1 MTKPSTGEARMTPAK
16 KKALDLF
23 YQAEGALTPRMADI
37 RTDVARALFDDGLIE
52 PSIKND
58 LFRGGYAP
66 LKITE
71 KGRLVHL
78 GKPTT
83 MADQSEPVIG
93 PKP

>member
-1 MTKPSTGEARMTPAK
+1 MTPAK
-16 KKALDLF
+16 KKALALF

-37 RTDVARALFDDGLIE
+37 RTDVARALFDDGLVE

-71 KGRLVHL
+71 KGRLAHL
-78 GKPTT
+78 GKPAATLVV
-83 MADQSEPVIG
+83 SEPETG